1 MTKSY
6 RWRVFKRDTYL
17 NVAVLPDMIK
27 SGVPGIQIDGAHR
40 VRSTGDTVVPFCV
53 ARGDRDV

>member
-17 NVAVLPDMIK
+17 NVAVFPDPAG
-27 SGVPGIQIDGAHR
+27 SGVSGIQIDGAHR
-40 VRSTGDTVVPFCV
+40 VRSTGDTAVPFCV